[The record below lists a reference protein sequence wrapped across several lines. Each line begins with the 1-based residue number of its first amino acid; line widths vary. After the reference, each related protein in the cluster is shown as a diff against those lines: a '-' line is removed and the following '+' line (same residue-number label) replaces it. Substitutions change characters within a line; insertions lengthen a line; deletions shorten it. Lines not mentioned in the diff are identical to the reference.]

1 MDSRKERA
9 QILGVS
15 EGNVGKVDRIL
26 EHACSSTKQA
36 ARDKEIS
43 IHRADQWSRETEAQ
57 QLENL
62 RLLRIERG
70 IRKKARNLVAE
81 VLASQPDEGVL
92 TVSDL
97 LRLLVQVSTMSP
109 KQSEEFGPVAV
120 RRLRVPGKDIYV
132 TDELI
137 QASRPQ

>member
-1 MDSRKERA
+1 M
-9 QILGVS
+9 
-15 EGNVGKVDRIL
+15 

-70 IRKKARNLVAE
+70 IRKKARSLVAE

-92 TVSDL
+92 TVADL
-97 LRLLVQVSTMSP
+97 LRLLVQGSTMSP

-120 RRLRVPGKDIYV
+120 RRLRVPGKDIFV

-137 QASRPQ
+137 QAFKPQQEVLIE